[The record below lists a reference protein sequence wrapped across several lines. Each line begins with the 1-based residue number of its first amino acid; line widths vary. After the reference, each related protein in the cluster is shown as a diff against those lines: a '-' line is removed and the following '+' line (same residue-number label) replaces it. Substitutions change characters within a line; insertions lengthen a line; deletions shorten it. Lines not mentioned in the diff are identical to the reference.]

1 MEALL
6 SDGSD
11 LVAEESVD
19 WDGNLHHYMPSFC
32 YFTKLKTHNY
42 AGAVFGQ
49 SPALAC
55 KLAVAVASA
64 QPH

>member
-1 MEALL
+1 MAQIWWLRKVWIGMEIYI
-6 SDGSD
+6 
-11 LVAEESVD
+11 
-19 WDGNLHHYMPSFC
+19 HYMPSFC